1 MNKTMKVILLGTAMA
16 AAMISAAEIL
26 LPPKAVLLPVRP
38 RANLCRRS
46 NREES

>member
-1 MNKTMKVILLGTAMA
+1 MNKTMKVILLGTALT
-16 AAMISAAEIL
+16 AAMISAGCGDSSTSKSSA
-26 LPPKAVLLPVRP
+26 AS